1 MSPSQFAKLFQEGLA
16 ELLPPLRPGGRPSV
30 VNNSHPPSSSSPPS
44 PSSSREEV
52 LSCRN
57 SPNSVGPGGGPGAM
71 RLPLRPNPTL
81 PIDQTFMQFRSQ
93 QQDFLN
99 RLASRGGKQFGSHTN
114 SQSGGDG
121 PNNSLD
127 LGSRGSSSP
136 PNPAL
141 HHHHHLHQHH
151 NNAGARMSGTYDNPH
166 SPNDDSESE
175 EAKRRRN
182 VFMREALALKLDLK
196 ESRISVWFQNRRA
209 KFRKKENTKKGPGRP
224 AHNAHPQTCSGEPIS
239 AEELHKKEIERRD
252 RVHVELEALR
262 RDYEIQ
268 KAGGKSTMDFDIS
281 TMDASS
287 NCGDIDVVGGE
298 GMEEDEEEE
307 EDNLEDRHSE
317 TKPKVSPFS
326 IESLLSSSV
335 AAAAAVQAAVHAAN
349 HKKSSNSNSSNNSSH
364 HHLQA
369 EGSDDDSRPCSPI
382 SSSSIPIVKSVSN
395 LGLGQLEAVTTPL
408 WHPATTL
415 SSLFSSGTF
424 HHLNPLI
431 SGALCHN
438 PNSPNSAGSFNFAA
452 KILQRHQ
459 ELQQQQLQQQKQ
471 LGQRFSGEDEE
482 D

>member
-1 MSPSQFAKLFQEGLA
+1 
-16 ELLPPLRPGGRPSV
+16 
-30 VNNSHPPSSSSPPS
+30 
-44 PSSSREEV
+44 
-52 LSCRN
+52 
-57 SPNSVGPGGGPGAM
+57 M

-99 RLASRGGKQFGSHTN
+99 RLASSRNLPRLPLPLPFHPFLSSPPVSGGGKQFGSHTN

-175 EAKRRRN
+175 EAKRRRSRTN
-182 VFMREALALKLDLK
+182 FSQWQLEELERVFQSCHYPDVFMREALALKLDLK

-252 RVHVELEALR
+252 RKLLKQLEKQQKKMSAKGVHVELEALR